1 MCGDNSH
8 REIIEKYCDSIIQVL
23 NTCTIWKNR
32 ECQRKISKVK
42 WNSKVD
48 WKKKQQICNIRY
60 G

>member
-48 WKKKQQICNIRY
+48 
-60 G
+60 